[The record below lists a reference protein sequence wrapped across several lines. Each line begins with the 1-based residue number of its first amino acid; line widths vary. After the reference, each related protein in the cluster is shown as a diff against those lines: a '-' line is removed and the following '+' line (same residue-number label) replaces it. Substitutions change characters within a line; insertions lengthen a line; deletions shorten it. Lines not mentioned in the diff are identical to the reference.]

1 MLIALR
7 RLLRDR
13 RGSAAVEFAFVAP
26 LMISLYYGLAETTM
40 GMMCD
45 RRASHVASTIGDL
58 VAQDTQVSTAEMT
71 DIFNVGKTIMA
82 PYSTTTLGM
91 RVTSVKAGSSSTSVV
106 WSKTSGSM
114 TALSG
119 TVTVP
124 TGLLSNGETMII
136 AETTYTY
143 TSPVQKMLPTPL
155 VFKQKYYLRPRK
167 TTEIPFVN

>member
-1 MLIALR
+1 MLRSLR
-7 RLLRDR
+7 RWARDR

-26 LMISLYYGLAETTM
+26 LMISLYYGMSETTI

-58 VAQDTQVSTAEMT
+58 VAQDTQITSSEMT
-71 DIFNVGKTIMA
+71 DIFTVGRTIMA
-82 PYSTTTLGM
+82 PFSTTTLGM

-114 TALSG
+114 SALSG

-143 TSPVQKMLPTPL
+143 TSPVQKMLPTPIT
-155 VFKQKYYLRPRK
+155 FNQKFYLKPRK
-167 TTEIPFVN
+167 TTEITFTN